1 MLTKLPF
8 PLPSGDSFRNFY
20 KEDLPEAVIHFRQ
33 IAGRLKRSQDDKGI
47 LILFDNQILYKPYK
61 NAFLKYFP
69 EKNIIKVDWESF
81 NTLFFNLNYYKKFV
95 MYYML

>member
-47 LILFDNQILYKPYK
+47 LILFDNRILNKPYK

-69 EKNIIKVDWESF
+69 EKNIIKADRASF
-81 NTLFFNLNYYKKFV
+81 KALLFDL
-95 MYYML
+95 